1 MIPKGIDG
9 FKELAC
15 IHGCF
20 LCNLFKYL
28 NFCYMKLK
36 NNINYKLDITITNQK
51 AGSIMNIKKP
61 TQQSAKVSP
70 ALLKGL

>member
-1 MIPKGIDG
+1 
-9 FKELAC
+9 LAC

-20 LCNLFKYL
+20 LYCLFKYF
-28 NFCYMKLK
+28 NFSYTKLK
-36 NNINYKLDITITNQK
+36 NNINYKLDITISNQK

-70 ALLKGL
+70 VLLKGL